1 MSRLTNEIVVITGG
15 TSWIG
20 LAAAKRF
27 IKEGATVIV
36 TGRSPQSVGDAQKE
50 LGANGLAIAADVTK
64 SADLIALF
72 QPVREKYGRIDVL
85 YVHAGVAKLACV
97 AETTEEVFDDILD
110 VNFRG
115 AYLTMALPL
124 PNEGGAIVLTA
135 SRFAAGVART
145 AAVFA
150 SKAALRNFGTLASE
164 RMNRH
169 IRINAVNTR
178 VVETAVFSK
187 LGLPE
192 ANVQKLG
199 QAPLSQIPKR
209 FGKPDEVAAAVAFP
223 ASDEASYITGVE
235 LPVDDRC
242 TQL

>member
-1 MSRLTNEIVVITGG
+1 VTL
-15 TSWIG
+15 
-20 LAAAKRF
+20 KR
-27 IKEGATVIV
+27 
-36 TGRSPQSVGDAQKE
+36 SSAQI
-50 LGANGLAIAADVTK
+50 GLAIAADVTK

-72 QPVREKYGRIDVL
+72 QPAREKYGRIDVL

-110 VNFRG
+110 ANFRG
-115 AYLTMALPL
+115 AYLTKALPL
-124 PNEGGAIVLTA
+124 LNEGGAIVLTA

-164 RMNRH
+164 RINRH
-169 IRINAVNTR
+169 IRVNAVSLR

-187 LGLPE
+187 LGFPE

-199 QAPLSQIPKR
+199 QAPLSQIRAKR
-209 FGKPDEVAAAVAFP
+209 FGKPDEAATAVAFL
-223 ASDEASYITGVE
+223 ASGASSITGVE
-235 LPVDDRC
+235 LPVDGRC